1 MTSPSYKLTSTNYSL
16 GSVMLLVVIFGG
28 IFFTMLTAFASYV
41 LVENR
46 AQDIARSRA
55 EAFNIAEAGLDY
67 YRWFLSHF
75 PGDITNGTGHDGPY
89 VVPYSDPES
98 GVAGTYTLT
107 IASNNSCGSVQSI
120 EVTSKGTPSGAP
132 NISSTLAARYAA
144 PSVAAYSYIVGS
156 SVWAGSD
163 RIINGP
169 YHSNGGVRMDGTAN
183 APVSSSLSTW
193 NCTSSFGC
201 SPDQPSA
208 PGVVGTGGNQN
219 LWEYPIP
226 QMDFSGIAAN
236 FSALK
241 SAASA
246 NGIYLPQYSSGN
258 VQGAAYKKGYHLI
271 FNSNGT
277 VTVKR
282 VTSINK
288 LTNVYP
294 IDYSSSYTDD
304 YTVINN
310 ETSYNTYT
318 IPSGCGLI
326 FVEDNTWIEGVVPS
340 KVTVVAA
347 GVVDSSFKPDIILRG
362 NITYGSADGT
372 SGLTVISSHN
382 ILISGDSPQN
392 MTLNGIFVAQSGAF
406 GRNFYRYALGGGCN
420 GTYEPRGTLTILG
433 TTVSN
438 LRTGTAWTNGCGT
451 GVSAGYQTRIDS
463 FDRQNATSPPPFTPM
478 ISTQWKFVDWQ
489 QK

>member
-1 MTSPSYKLTSTNYSL
+1 MIPTTYSL
-16 GSVMLLVVIFGG
+16 EPRAYSRGSIMLLVIIFGG
-28 IFFTMLTAFASYV
+28 IFFTMLTAFSSFI

-46 AQDIARSRA
+46 AQDVARSRT

-75 PGDITNGTGHDGPY
+75 PGDITNGTGHAGPF
-89 VVPYSDPES
+89 VIDYSDPEG
-98 GVAGTYTLT
+98 GVTGTYTLS
-107 IASNNSCGSVQSI
+107 IASSNSCGSVQSI
-120 EVTSKGTPSGAP
+120 EVTSKGVPSDAP
-132 NISSTLAARYAA
+132 NVSSILSARYAM

-156 SVWAGSD
+156 SVFAGAD

-169 YHSNGGVRMDGTAN
+169 YHSNGGVRMDGTTN

-193 NCTSSFGC
+193 NCTTNFGC
-201 SPDQPSA
+201 NPAQPSA
-208 PGVVGTGGNQN
+208 PGVVGNGGNQN
-219 LWEYPIP
+219 LWEYPVP
-226 QMDFSGIAAN
+226 QVDFSGIAAN
-236 FSALK
+236 FSTLK
-241 SAASA
+241 SAAVA
-246 NGIYLPQYSSGN
+246 NGIHLQQYSSGN
-258 VQGAAYKKGYHLI
+258 VKGAAYKKGYHLI

-277 VTVKR
+277 VTVNR

-294 IDYSSSYTDD
+294 IDYSSGYADD
-304 YTVINN
+304 YTLIGN
-310 ETSYNTYT
+310 ETLYDTYP

-347 GVVDSSFKPDIILRG
+347 GVIDSSFKPDIVLRG
-362 NITYGSADGT
+362 NITYGSTDGT
-372 SGLTVISSHN
+372 DGLAVISAKN
-382 ILISGDSPQN
+382 ILIAPDSPQN
-392 MTLNGIFVAQSGAF
+392 MTLNGIFIAQSGAF
-406 GRNFYRYALGGGCN
+406 GRNFYRYAVSGGCN
-420 GTYEPRGTLTILG
+420 GLYEPRSTLTIVG

-451 GVSAGYQTRIDS
+451 GVNAGYQSRIDS
-463 FDRQNATSPPPFTPM
+463 FDQQNAINPPPFTPVT
-478 ISTQWKFVDWQ
+478 STQWQFVDWQ